1 MLTHN
6 SFTPILLATIFLTGC
21 TNTESQS
28 QAIEDSTTLIEI
40 SARETLSGEN
50 FEWTTDSVI
59 TLFPG
64 GFASYE
70 LKIPTTG
77 RYRIFVSGESQKG
90 QVWVEDYIDNLDD
103 RTYDITGKIN
113 LSQNPFKDGVPMKA
127 GLHKMRIHAFGDT
140 VTWKSLSLGL
150 IAEHLETPNTYKANM
165 TGKNWKLIWSDE
177 FENSQMPDTS
187 KWAYNIGDWGWG
199 NNELQYYTASE
210 SANARIEDGSLIIQ
224 AHKNPEDGSW
234 TSARLTTQ
242 GKAAF
247 LYGKVVFKAKV
258 PTDRG
263 VWAAGWLLGD
273 DYLDEISWPY
283 CGEIDVLECVGY
295 EIDDETGDGR
305 NHASCHTP
313 AFYFKKGNQITA
325 STPVQNMHETWHTYS
340 IEWYPDVVHAFV
352 DDIHYYTY
360 DKTAD
365 TLEWPFFKPQN
376 IIINLAIGGGW
387 GGAKGLDPDMQSPKL
402 EIDYIRVYELE

>member
-1 MLTHN
+1 MHKAISIT
-6 SFTPILLATIFLTGC
+6 SILLATTSLTSC
-21 TNTESQS
+21 TNAENQS
-28 QAIEDSTTLIEI
+28 QAIENSTTLIEI
-40 SARETLSGEN
+40 PARKTLSGKN
-50 FEWTTDSVI
+50 FKWATDSAI
-59 TLFPG
+59 ILYPG
-64 GFASYE
+64 GYASFE
-70 LKIPTTG
+70 LRIPTTG
-77 RYRIFVSGESQKG
+77 RYRILVSGESQKG
-90 QVWVEDYIDNLDD
+90 QVWVEDYIDNADD

-113 LSQNPFKDGVPMKA
+113 LFQKPSKDGAPLQA
-127 GLHKMRIHAFGDT
+127 GLHKMRIHATGDT
-140 VTWKSLSLGL
+140 VTWRSLALDL
-150 IAEHLETPNTYKANM
+150 IVEHLETPITYKANM
-165 TGKNWKLIWSDE
+165 SGKNWKLIWSDE
-177 FENSQMPDTS
+177 FENSGMPDTS

-199 NNELQYYTASE
+199 NNELQYYTASD
-210 SANARIEDGSLIIQ
+210 STNARIEDGSLIIQ
-224 AHKNPEDGSW
+224 AHKNPVNGSW

-263 VWAAGWLLGD
+263 VWSAGWLLGD
-273 DYLDEISWPY
+273 DYRDEISWPY

-340 IEWYPDVVHAFV
+340 IEWYPDAVHAFV
-352 DDIHYYTY
+352 DDVHFYTY

-387 GGAKGLDPDMQSPKL
+387 GGAKGLDPKMENPKL
-402 EIDYIRVYELE
+402 EIAYIRVYELE